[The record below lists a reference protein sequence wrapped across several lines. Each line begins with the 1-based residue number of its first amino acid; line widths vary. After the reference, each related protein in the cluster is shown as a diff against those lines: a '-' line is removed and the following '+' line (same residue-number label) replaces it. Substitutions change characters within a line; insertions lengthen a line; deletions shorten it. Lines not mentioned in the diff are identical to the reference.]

1 VFQEQRAVCHDNPGT
16 RAPARASLRVMS
28 ANSVAQHPAFN
39 ICTNYV
45 NEVEQTDI
53 DLPVVALREAG

>member
-1 VFQEQRAVCHDNPGT
+1 
-16 RAPARASLRVMS
+16 MS